1 MMQDLKHN
9 ECRRP
14 TTVDRLIARPALR
27 LSADGDPI
35 MKIRCGFDISYV
47 CDIPTAMLFLL
58 SVHPSREADLLTPQH
73 ITFQPDRPSR
83 IYFDTFGNRVTRILA
98 PPGET
103 RLTCDFLIRDSG
115 LEDELAPNA
124 REVPVED
131 LPDDVLVFLLA
142 SRYCDTEALSDLA
155 WSLFGNTPRGWA
167 RVQAIVSYTNQR
179 INFGYEH
186 ARATRTAS
194 EGHAEQVGVCR
205 DFAHLAV
212 TLCRC
217 MNIPARYCTG
227 YLGDIGVPVGDTP
240 MDFSAWFE
248 VYLDGRWYTF
258 DARHNFRRIGRIVMA
273 RGRDATDVAISTAF
287 GPANLGNFTV
297 VTDEVPDDATLENL
311 PPLGS
316 MPPLAIV
323 SAPVVKPPRRP
334 QLGR

>member
-1 MMQDLKHN
+1 M
-9 ECRRP
+9 
-14 TTVDRLIARPALR
+14 ALQPMPP
-27 LSADGDPI
+27 LLLLADGDPV
-35 MKIRCGFDISYV
+35 MKIRCGFDISYL
-47 CDIPTAMLFLL
+47 CDIPTPMLFLL
-58 SVHPSREADLLTPQH
+58 SVHPSREPDLLTPQH
-73 ITFQPDRPSR
+73 INFLPERSSHTFSDL
-83 IYFDTFGNRVTRILA
+83 FGNRVTRILA
-98 PPGET
+98 PAGET

-115 LEDELAPNA
+115 LADECAPDA

-131 LPDDVLVFLLA
+131 LPDEVLVFLLA

-155 WSLFGNTPRGWA
+155 WLQFGNTPRGWA

-179 INFGYEH
+179 IRFGYEH
-186 ARATRTAS
+186 ARPTRTAS
-194 EGHAEQVGVCR
+194 EGHAERVGVCR

-227 YLGDIGVPVGDTP
+227 YLGDIGVPVSKEP

-258 DARHNFRRIGRIVMA
+258 DARHNVPRIGRVVMA

-287 GPANLGNFTV
+287 GPANLGTFTV
-297 VTDEVPDDATLENL
+297 EATRVPDDATLENL
-311 PPLGS
+311 PPLGT
-316 MPPLAIV
+316 MGGTVAGNL
-323 SAPVVKPPRRP
+323 RRP